1 MVTVFEK
8 SKSTVVGR
16 KSRFKFFSIFSV
28 RYTYCVYTK
37 FSKYKMIIFILKDG
51 VNFRVYYYNRYNYSD
66 IILKTKTKLLTF
78 DRGGVQ
84 GIR

>member
-1 MVTVFEK
+1 
-8 SKSTVVGR
+8 
-16 KSRFKFFSIFSV
+16 
-28 RYTYCVYTK
+28 
-37 FSKYKMIIFILKDG
+37 MIIFILKDG
-51 VNFRVYYYNRYNYSD
+51 VNFRVYYYNKYNYSD